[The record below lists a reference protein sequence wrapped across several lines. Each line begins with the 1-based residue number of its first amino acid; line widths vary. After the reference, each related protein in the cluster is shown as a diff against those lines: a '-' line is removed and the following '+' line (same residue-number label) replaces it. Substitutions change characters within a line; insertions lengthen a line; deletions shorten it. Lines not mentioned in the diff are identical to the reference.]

1 MQMTRVLI
9 VDDDEDTREALRFL
23 LEDAGYTVAEAADGV
38 EGLEAIQASDVPLV
52 VLLDYSMPRLN
63 GIEVLQAVA
72 RDARLA
78 AQHAFILV
86 TAMSA
91 YHFQAAEP
99 VFATLSALIIVKPFE
114 VDALLDAIASAARRL
129 PAVPPSLA

>member
-1 MQMTRVLI
+1 MTQVLI
-9 VDDDEDTREALRFL
+9 VDDDDDTREALRFL

-38 EGLEAIQASDVPLV
+38 EGLMAIQTSDVPLV

-78 AQHAFILV
+78 AQHAFILL

-91 YHFQAAEP
+91 YRFQAAEAD
-99 VFATLSALIIVKPFE
+99 FATLSVLIIVKPFD
-114 VDALLDAIASAARRL
+114 VDALLEAIASAARRL
-129 PAVPPSLA
+129 PAVPPGLA